1 MNGIVRFE
9 RQNSA
14 LLSSMN
20 KRVKLQLRMQQT
32 VEGLSVAAIS
42 YYIVGLFGYL
52 AKAVVDG
59 FHLPVK
65 AGLLSGLFVPV
76 AIGFTWMVVRSIR
89 KNHDVEDRAGD

>member
-1 MNGIVRFE
+1 LAQ
-9 RQNSA
+9 QNRA

-20 KRVKLQLRMQQT
+20 RRVKLQLRMQQT

-52 AKAVVDG
+52 AKPLDG
-59 FHLPVK
+59 FELPIK
-65 AGLLSGLFVPV
+65 SGLASALFVPI

-89 KNHDVEDRAGD
+89 KKHDAEDQTGE